1 MSRISNQDQS
11 SEDEF
16 YVSSDEGIGHQHPPR
31 SYMSSTSNRP
41 RCSMISIG
49 KMMPT
54 PVCSYRVSDRETPRA
69 ARFDK
74 CGMLRRP
81 SNRASNR
88 IDVENPEDFQI
99 MVKYFVNKNFN

>member
-41 RCSMISIG
+41 RSSMISIG

-54 PVCSYRVSDRETPRA
+54 SVCSYRVSDRETPRA
-69 ARFDK
+69 VFD
-74 CGMLRRP
+74 LRP

-88 IDVENPEDFQI
+88 IDAENPEDFQI